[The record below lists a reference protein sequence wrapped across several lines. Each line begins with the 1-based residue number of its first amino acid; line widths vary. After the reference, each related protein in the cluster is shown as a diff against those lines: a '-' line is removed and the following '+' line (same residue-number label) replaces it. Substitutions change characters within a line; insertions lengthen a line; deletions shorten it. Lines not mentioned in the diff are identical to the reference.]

1 VLLGGWF
8 SDEWEIMRLALVAF
22 VRRRR
27 LELQERFQQ
36 EDIVWALQ
44 QKEIKV

>member
-22 VRRRR
+22 VRRHR